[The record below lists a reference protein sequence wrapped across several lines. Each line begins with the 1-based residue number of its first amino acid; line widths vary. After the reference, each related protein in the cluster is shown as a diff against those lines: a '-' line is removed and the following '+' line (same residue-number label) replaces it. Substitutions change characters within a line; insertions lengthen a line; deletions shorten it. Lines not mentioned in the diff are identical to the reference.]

1 MKKIT
6 LLGLLMTL
14 LFVCNLQAQNRNSLK
29 LSEINKEYLRSN
41 PERGVCT
48 SYEYNNKLRQQG
60 KLSSAEALE
69 EVIAQQIIQD
79 KLDATQG
86 KLAPIYRIP
95 VVVHVVHNGE
105 AIGSGPNISDAQI
118 LAQIEVM
125 NEDFRKMAGTNGAST
140 NAAGADS
147 FIEFCLAKIDPN
159 GNATTG
165 ITRHNGGQASWA
177 GSALDAFKPGSIWD
191 PTKYCNIWTAT
202 LGAQDL
208 GYAQFPHANGVITG
222 MTGGYGGSTA
232 NTDGVVMGATT
243 FGSSQKYPAGNYN
256 APFDL
261 GRTVTHEV
269 GHWLGLKH
277 ISGDANC
284 GDDNC
289 ADTPTQQAQ
298 SSGCPTNQNTCG
310 SLDQIENYMD
320 YSNDSCMNTFTN
332 DQVARMRAILN
343 PVNNIVNRGSLVSID
358 AVPTACDTTPDFT
371 VIATDSTV
379 SACTGV
385 NAVFN
390 FSFGIENGYNT
401 TTTFSASGNP
411 VGSSVV
417 FSPTSRNSAGSFTMT
432 ISGLATPGNSII
444 TVSAVGTTTKTT
456 VVNLTVVAGAPA
468 LASLTT
474 PTNNLAGVTM
484 PVNLVWTAATNAAT
498 YTVETATNNTFTA
511 NLISNSVATTNYS
524 ATGLTQGTQY
534 FWRVKAV
541 NGCGESS
548 YSSIFNFTTASI
560 SCVTTA
566 NSNSTAIPNATTNGT
581 EAAPGISTI
590 NITNDVTIT
599 DINVTV
605 NITYGYVEDL
615 RLVLTSPT
623 GTTIELF
630 KNLANNSGANFTNT
644 IFDDAGAT
652 AITSTV
658 PANAPFTATY
668 SPENP
673 LSVLNGQN
681 SLGNWTLSAYDNWT
695 DDTGAITSWSI
706 EICGSPVLAIE
717 DTNIDNTFTLWPNPN
732 KGTFNISF
740 NTKGNESI
748 ALTAYDIRGRKVT
761 EQRFETNSNVFNQ
774 TINFNSLAK
783 GIYILKIQTGNTEL
797 FKRLVIK

>member
-6 LLGLLMTL
+6 LLGLLIIL
-14 LFVCNLQAQNRNSLK
+14 LSTYNLQAQNRNSLE
-29 LSEINKEYLRSN
+29 LSEVNKEYLRSN

-60 KLSSAEALE
+60 KLSSDDALE
-69 EVIAQQIIQD
+69 KIIAQQIAQD
-79 KLDATQG
+79 KLDAAQG

-147 FIEFCLAKIDPN
+147 FIEFCLAKIDPS
-159 GNATTG
+159 GNPTTG

-222 MTGGYGGSTA
+222 MTGGYAGGTA

-343 PVNNIVNRGSLVSID
+343 PANNIINRGSLVSVD
-358 AVPTACDTTPDFT
+358 AVPTACSTNPDFN
-371 VIATDSTV
+371 IAATNSPISISSGTNQ
-379 SACTGV
+379 AIF
-385 NAVFN
+385 NLN
-390 FSFGIENGYNT
+390 FSALNGYNT
-401 TTTFSASGNP
+401 NTIFSVTNGLPTGAST
-411 VGSSVV
+411 V
-417 FSPTSRNSAGSFTMT
+417 FSQASMNADGTFTLTIGNLSGVAPGSYTITISAAGS
-432 ISGLATPGNSII
+432 
-444 TVSAVGTTTKTT
+444 TTKTID
-456 VVNLTVVAGAPA
+456 VVLTIG
-468 LASLTT
+468 S
-474 PTNNLAGVTM
+474 
-484 PVNLVWTAATNAAT
+484 
-498 YTVETATNNTFTA
+498 
-511 NLISNSVATTNYS
+511 SCNSY
-524 ATGLTQGTQY
+524 
-534 FWRVKAV
+534 
-541 NGCGESS
+541 
-548 YSSIFNFTTASI
+548 
-560 SCVTTA
+560 
-566 NSNSTAIPNATTNGT
+566 NSTQNNVAVPPATVNGT
-581 EAAPGISTI
+581 EAAPGESILNI
-590 NITNDVTIT
+590 ANNIIINDVNIT
-599 DINVTV
+599 INVT
-605 NITYGYVEDL
+605 YAYVEDL
-615 RLVLTSPT
+615 RIVLTSPDNT
-623 GTTIELF
+623 SVELI
-630 KNLANNSGANFTNT
+630 KNIANNAGVNFTNT
-644 IFDDAGAT
+644 VLDDAGAN
-652 AITSTV
+652 AIQSTV
-658 PANAPFTATY
+658 TANAPFTATY
-668 SPENP
+668 SPSSP
-673 LSVLNGQN
+673 LSTFNGKE
-681 SLGNWTLSAYDNWT
+681 SAGNWKLSVYDNWT
-695 DDTGAITSWSI
+695 PDEATIVSWNI
-706 EICGSPVLAIE
+706 ELCGTPVLGIE
-717 DTNIDNTFTLWPNPN
+717 DKKIADSFALWPNPN
-732 KGTFNISF
+732 NGEFHVSF
-740 NTKGNESI
+740 NSTNNDTVTL
-748 ALTAYDIRGRKVT
+748 AAYDIRGRKVT
-761 EQRFETNSNVFNQ
+761 DQSFENNSNVFNQ
-774 TINFNSLAK
+774 TINFNTLAK
-783 GIYILKIQTGNTEL
+783 GVYILKIQTGNNEF

>member
-6 LLGLLMTL
+6 LLGLLIIL
-14 LFVCNLQAQNRNSLK
+14 LSTYNLQAQNRNSLE
-29 LSEINKEYLRSN
+29 LSEVNKEYLRSN

-48 SYEYNNKLRQQG
+48 SYEYNNKLRKQG
-60 KLSSAEALE
+60 KLSSDDALE
-69 EVIAQQIIQD
+69 KIIAQQIVQD
-79 KLDATQG
+79 KLDAALG

-147 FIEFCLAKIDPN
+147 FIEFCLAKIDPS
-159 GNATTG
+159 GNPTTG

-222 MTGGYGGSTA
+222 MTGGYAGGTA

-343 PVNNIVNRGSLVSID
+343 PANNIINRGSLVSVD
-358 AVPTACDTTPDFT
+358 AVPTACSTNPDFN
-371 VIATDSTV
+371 IAATNSPISISSGTNQ
-379 SACTGV
+379 AIF
-385 NAVFN
+385 NLN
-390 FSFGIENGYNT
+390 FSALNGYNT
-401 TTTFSASGNP
+401 NTIFSVTNGLPTGAST
-411 VGSSVV
+411 V
-417 FSPTSRNSAGSFTMT
+417 FSQASMNADGTFTLTIGNLSGVTPGSYTITISAAGS
-432 ISGLATPGNSII
+432 
-444 TVSAVGTTTKTT
+444 TTKTID
-456 VVNLTVVAGAPA
+456 VVLTIG
-468 LASLTT
+468 S
-474 PTNNLAGVTM
+474 
-484 PVNLVWTAATNAAT
+484 
-498 YTVETATNNTFTA
+498 
-511 NLISNSVATTNYS
+511 SCNSY
-524 ATGLTQGTQY
+524 
-534 FWRVKAV
+534 
-541 NGCGESS
+541 
-548 YSSIFNFTTASI
+548 
-560 SCVTTA
+560 
-566 NSNSTAIPNATTNGT
+566 NSTQNNIAVPPATVNGT
-581 EAAPGISTI
+581 EAAPGESILNI
-590 NITNDVTIT
+590 ANNIIINDVNIT
-599 DINVTV
+599 INVT
-605 NITYGYVEDL
+605 YAYVEDL
-615 RLVLTSPT
+615 RIVLTSPDNT
-623 GTTIELF
+623 SVELI
-630 KNLANNSGANFTNT
+630 KNIANNAGVNFTNT
-644 IFDDAGAT
+644 VLDDAGT
-652 AITSTV
+652 NAIQSTV
-658 PANAPFTATY
+658 TANAPFTATY
-668 SPENP
+668 SPSSP
-673 LSVLNGQN
+673 LSTFNGKE
-681 SLGNWTLSAYDNWT
+681 SAGNWKLSVYDNWT
-695 DDTGAITSWSI
+695 PDEATILSWNI
-706 EICGSPVLAIE
+706 ELCGTPVLGIE
-717 DTNIDNTFTLWPNPN
+717 DKKIADSFALWPNPN
-732 KGTFNISF
+732 NGEFHISF
-740 NTKGNESI
+740 NSTSNDTVTL
-748 ALTAYDIRGRKVT
+748 AAYDIRGRKVT
-761 EQRFETNSNVFNQ
+761 DQSFENNSNVFNQ
-774 TINFNSLAK
+774 TINFNTLAK
-783 GIYILKIQTGNTEL
+783 GVYILKIQNGNNEF

>member
-6 LLGLLMTL
+6 LLGLLIIL
-14 LFVCNLQAQNRNSLK
+14 LSTYNLQAQNRNSLE
-29 LSEINKEYLRSN
+29 LSEVNKEYLRSN

-48 SYEYNNKLRQQG
+48 SYEYNNKLRLQG
-60 KLSSAEALE
+60 KLSSDDALE
-69 EVIAQQIIQD
+69 KIIAQQIVQD
-79 KLDATQG
+79 KLDAAQG

-147 FIEFCLAKIDPN
+147 FIEFCLAKIDPS
-159 GNATTG
+159 GNPTTG

-222 MTGGYGGSTA
+222 MTGGYAGGTA

-343 PVNNIVNRGSLVSID
+343 PANNIINRGSLVSID
-358 AVPTACDTTPDFT
+358 AVPTACSTNPDFN
-371 VIATDSTV
+371 IAATNSPISISSGTNQ
-379 SACTGV
+379 AIF
-385 NAVFN
+385 NLN
-390 FSFGIENGYNT
+390 FSALNGYNT
-401 TTTFSASGNP
+401 NTIFSVTNGLPTGAST
-411 VGSSVV
+411 V
-417 FSPTSRNSAGSFTMT
+417 FSQASMNADGTFTLTIGNLSGVAPGSYTITISAAGS
-432 ISGLATPGNSII
+432 
-444 TVSAVGTTTKTT
+444 TTKTID
-456 VVNLTVVAGAPA
+456 VVLTIG
-468 LASLTT
+468 S
-474 PTNNLAGVTM
+474 
-484 PVNLVWTAATNAAT
+484 
-498 YTVETATNNTFTA
+498 
-511 NLISNSVATTNYS
+511 SCNSY
-524 ATGLTQGTQY
+524 
-534 FWRVKAV
+534 
-541 NGCGESS
+541 
-548 YSSIFNFTTASI
+548 
-560 SCVTTA
+560 
-566 NSNSTAIPNATTNGT
+566 NSTQNNVAVPPATVNGT
-581 EAAPGISTI
+581 EAAPGESILNI
-590 NITNDVTIT
+590 ANNIIINDVNIT
-599 DINVTV
+599 INVT
-605 NITYGYVEDL
+605 YAYVEDL
-615 RLVLTSPT
+615 RIVLTSPDNT
-623 GTTIELF
+623 SVELI
-630 KNLANNSGANFTNT
+630 KNIVNNAGVNFTNT
-644 IFDDAGAT
+644 VLDDAGT
-652 AITSTV
+652 NAIQSTV
-658 PANAPFTATY
+658 TANAPFTATY
-668 SPENP
+668 SPSSP
-673 LSVLNGQN
+673 LSTFNGKE
-681 SLGNWTLSAYDNWT
+681 SAGNWKLSVYDNWT
-695 DDTGAITSWSI
+695 PDEATIVSWNI
-706 EICGSPVLAIE
+706 ELCGTPVLGIE
-717 DTNIDNTFTLWPNPN
+717 DKKIADSFALWPNPN
-732 KGTFNISF
+732 NGEFHISF
-740 NTKGNESI
+740 NSTNNDTVTL
-748 ALTAYDIRGRKVT
+748 AAYDIRGRKVT
-761 EQRFETNSNVFNQ
+761 DQSFENNSNVFNQ
-774 TINFNSLAK
+774 TINFNTLAK
-783 GIYILKIQTGNTEL
+783 GVYILKIQTGNNEF

>member
-6 LLGLLMTL
+6 LLGLLIIL
-14 LFVCNLQAQNRNSLK
+14 LSTYNLQAQNRNSLE
-29 LSEINKEYLRSN
+29 LSEVNKEYLRSN

-48 SYEYNNKLRQQG
+48 SYEYNNKLRKQG
-60 KLSSAEALE
+60 KLSSDDALE
-69 EVIAQQIIQD
+69 KIIAQQIVQD
-79 KLDATQG
+79 KLDAALG

-147 FIEFCLAKIDPN
+147 FIEFCLAKIDPS
-159 GNATTG
+159 GNPTTG

-222 MTGGYGGSTA
+222 MTGGYAGGTA

-343 PVNNIVNRGSLVSID
+343 PANNIINRGSLVSVD
-358 AVPTACDTTPDFT
+358 AVPTACSTNPDFN
-371 VIATDSTV
+371 IAATNSPISISSGTNQ
-379 SACTGV
+379 AIF
-385 NAVFN
+385 NLN
-390 FSFGIENGYNT
+390 FSALNGYNT
-401 TTTFSASGNP
+401 NTIFSVTNGLPTGAST
-411 VGSSVV
+411 V
-417 FSPTSRNSAGSFTMT
+417 FSQASMNADGTFTLTIGNLSGVTPGSYTITISAAGS
-432 ISGLATPGNSII
+432 
-444 TVSAVGTTTKTT
+444 TTKTID
-456 VVNLTVVAGAPA
+456 VVLTIG
-468 LASLTT
+468 S
-474 PTNNLAGVTM
+474 
-484 PVNLVWTAATNAAT
+484 
-498 YTVETATNNTFTA
+498 
-511 NLISNSVATTNYS
+511 SCNSY
-524 ATGLTQGTQY
+524 
-534 FWRVKAV
+534 
-541 NGCGESS
+541 
-548 YSSIFNFTTASI
+548 
-560 SCVTTA
+560 
-566 NSNSTAIPNATTNGT
+566 NSTQNNVAVPPATVNGT
-581 EAAPGISTI
+581 EAAPGESILNI
-590 NITNDVTIT
+590 ANNIIINDVNIT
-599 DINVTV
+599 INVT
-605 NITYGYVEDL
+605 YAYVEDL
-615 RLVLTSPT
+615 RIVLTSPDNT
-623 GTTIELF
+623 SVELI
-630 KNLANNSGANFTNT
+630 KNIANNAGVNFTNT
-644 IFDDAGAT
+644 VLDDAGT
-652 AITSTV
+652 NAIQSTV
-658 PANAPFTATY
+658 TANAPFTATY
-668 SPENP
+668 SPSSP
-673 LSVLNGQN
+673 LSTFNGKE
-681 SLGNWTLSAYDNWT
+681 SAGNWKLSVYDNWT
-695 DDTGAITSWSI
+695 PDEATIVSWNI
-706 EICGSPVLAIE
+706 ELCGTPVLGIE
-717 DTNIDNTFTLWPNPN
+717 DKKIADSFALWPNPN
-732 KGTFNISF
+732 NGEFHISF
-740 NTKGNESI
+740 NSTNNDTVTL
-748 ALTAYDIRGRKVT
+748 AAYDIRGRKVT
-761 EQRFETNSNVFNQ
+761 DQSFENNSNVFNQ
-774 TINFNSLAK
+774 TINFNTLAK
-783 GIYILKIQTGNTEL
+783 GVYILKIQTGNNEF